1 MPKHKDYDMKKDY
14 ANGIIYLS
22 RNKINNQKY
31 IGSTTASLERRKRE
45 HKYASQTN
53 IKRGHSKFIKAIQEF
68 GFDNFEFSIIEKWS
82 CDNAKQ
88 LHKREGYYQV
98 LYNTKFNGYN
108 TEYAEP
114 LIFVAKLKDSKWKAE
129 WHQINKNRED
139 VKERNKINKAIW
151 KENNIEKF
159 KEMKA
164 KADKKYREGPKREE
178 LLQKKRDYGQ
188 ENKEAIAVK
197 NKIYREENEELI
209 KQRKKEYYEKNKERL
224 NVQVKCPCG
233 GTYISR
239 AKARHEKTLTHQNY
253 LSLKV

>member
-1 MPKHKDYDMKKDY
+1 MTKNKDYSVKKDY

-31 IGSTTASLERRKRE
+31 IGSTTGTLERRKKE
-45 HKYASQTN
+45 HKNVSLTTN
-53 IKRGHSKFIKAIQEF
+53 NKRHTTFIKAIQEF
-68 GFDNFEFSIIEKWS
+68 GFDNFEFSIIEKWP

-98 LYNTKFNGYN
+98 LYNTKNNGYN

-114 LIFVAKLKDSKWKAE
+114 LIFVAKLKDAKWKAE
-129 WHQINKNRED
+129 WYQL
-139 VKERNKINKAIW
+139 NKIKEGTREKAKINSDNW
-151 KENNIEKF
+151 KKNNPEKY

-197 NKIYREENEELI
+197 NKVYREENADII
-209 KQRKKEYYEKNKERL
+209 KQRKKDYYEKNKERL
-224 NVQVKCPCG
+224 NAQVKCPCG
-233 GTYISR
+233 GTYSLR
-239 AKARHEKTLTHQNY
+239 SKTRHDKTKKHLE
-253 LSLKV
+253 SLKN